1 MSHSPTRRTHRGQ
14 RGFTLIELMVV
25 VLIIGILLAIAIPTF
40 LGARSRA
47 QDSVAKSA
55 LRTALT
61 SANAIFT
68 DSQSFDSADVDA
80 LAASEG
86 SLKFVKTD
94 DTSYDPK
101 TISVYNSEK
110 GWAGAARSD
119 SGECFFI
126 RPDNPCQCVFG
137 NDSKHCTRA
146 APRNHSDR
154 HPPPR
159 HRGRA
164 ASPRD
169 SAGPW

>member
-25 VLIIGILLAIAIPTF
+25 VLIIGILLAIASPHF
-40 LGARSRA
+40 LGARSRD

-61 SANAIFT
+61 SANVIFT

-101 TISVYNSEK
+101 TISVYSSEK

-126 RPDNPCQCVFG
+126 RTDNTGQVVFG
-137 NDSKHCTRA
+137 KDDKNCTGGAAWNSASDSK
-146 APRNHSDR
+146 
-154 HPPPR
+154 
-159 HRGRA
+159 
-164 ASPRD
+164 
-169 SAGPW
+169 W